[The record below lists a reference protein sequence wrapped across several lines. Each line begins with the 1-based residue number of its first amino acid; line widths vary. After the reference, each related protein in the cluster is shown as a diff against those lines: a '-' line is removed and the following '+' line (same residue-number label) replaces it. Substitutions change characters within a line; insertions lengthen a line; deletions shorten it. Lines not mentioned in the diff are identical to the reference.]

1 MRTLRELAA
10 TYERWAADAEALA
23 DQIMTDLD
31 TGSKDIQVKQRES
44 AQTFLEE
51 AERFRQAAARLRQP
65 LMVNE
70 AATRLFPKKVILSL
84 IPKPLHSG
92 AARGY

>member
-51 AERFRQAAARLRQP
+51 AERFRQVADRLRDPDVYRLSRNRNKDGQEIP
-65 LMVNE
+65 L
-70 AATRLFPKKVILSL
+70 
-84 IPKPLHSG
+84 
-92 AARGY
+92 